1 MELTELPPTI
11 IERLLVLEERAAHA
25 TVMAAVAEHLHGGN
39 GMAATNKCLAQ
50 NNKPGGGE
58 A

>member
-1 MELTELPPTI
+1 MTELPPTI

-25 TVMAAVAEHLHGGN
+25 TVIAAVAEHLHGGN

-58 A
+58 G